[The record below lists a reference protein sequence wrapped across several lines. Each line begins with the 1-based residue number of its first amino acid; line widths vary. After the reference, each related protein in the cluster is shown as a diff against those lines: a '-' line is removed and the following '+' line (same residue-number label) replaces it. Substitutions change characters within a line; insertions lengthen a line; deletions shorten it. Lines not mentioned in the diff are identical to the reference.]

1 MKLNEN
7 MLRLYA
13 VTDRNWLRGETIF
26 DQVEAAI
33 RGGAT
38 LIQLREK
45 ELPFDAFLDVAIEMK
60 ALCERCNVPL
70 IINDNVEIALR
81 SGADG
86 VHVGQDD
93 MRAEDIRKMAGR
105 NLIVGVTAKTV
116 EQALDAQAAGAD
128 YLGSGAVFGSTTKTN
143 ARPMTRETL
152 SAICAAVDIP
162 VVAIGGINR
171 NNISELLG
179 TGISGVAVVSGI
191 FAAEDIEAEC
201 RLLLDLAREV
211 SGR

>member
-13 VTDRNWLRGETIF
+13 VTDRSWLRGETIF

-45 ELPFDAFLDVAIEMK
+45 ELPFDAFLDEAIEMK

-171 NNISELLG
+171 DNISELNG
-179 TGISGVAVVSGI
+179 TGVSGVAVVSGI